1 MPLITNLP
9 GASSL
14 SASDLLIKDTGST
27 TQKIAI
33 SSAYASETAPGFV
46 STGAQTF
53 AGLKTFQANAI
64 NINGEIA
71 YPGIQIY
78 SQNAPGNTRMGGF
91 RFNLGAA
98 TPDRTAAYIEQASLS
113 NGTPTGFFENYYFPR
128 TTDGLTASISYS
140 ILTTKDYQMAQVKR
154 LSIPANGS
162 VTITLAAESRGLAL
176 ISGYGSN
183 TKGLAVLCSTLS
195 TASSKLIGDP
205 TNITITGSGLSLT
218 IASTYGY
225 AVAFEMIM
233 FVGGVTV

>member
-9 GASSL
+9 AASSL
-14 SASDLLIKDTGST
+14 SASDLLVIDTGST
-27 TQKIAI
+27 TQKLAV
-33 SSAYASETAPGFV
+33 SNAYASETAPGFV
-46 STGAQTF
+46 STAAQTF
-53 AGLKTFQANAI
+53 SGIKTFKANTI
-64 NINGEIA
+64 NLNSGIA
-71 YPGIQIY
+71 YPGLLFY
-78 SQNAPGNTRMGGF
+78 NPASDSRFGGF

-113 NGTPTGFFENYYFPR
+113 GGTPTGFFENYYLPR
-128 TTDGLTASISYS
+128 TDDGRTASVSYN
-140 ILTTKDYQMAQVKR
+140 ILTTKNYQMTEVQR

-176 ISGYGSN
+176 ISGYSSN
-183 TKGLAVLCSTLS
+183 TKGIAILCSTSS